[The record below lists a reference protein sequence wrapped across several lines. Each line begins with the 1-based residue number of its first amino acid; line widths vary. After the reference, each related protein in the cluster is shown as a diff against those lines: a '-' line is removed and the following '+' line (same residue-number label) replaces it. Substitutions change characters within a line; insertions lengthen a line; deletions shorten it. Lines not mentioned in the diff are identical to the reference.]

1 MLMRL
6 SIEPRYNELL
16 FSQPLFQWLDNRS
29 IVTFYSAD
37 GGVRAKLRN
46 VEITLKGDDFLGSKP
61 GPSFIF

>member
-1 MLMRL
+1 MSFYFL
-6 SIEPRYNELL
+6 N
-16 FSQPLFQWLDNRS
+16 PLFQWLDNRS